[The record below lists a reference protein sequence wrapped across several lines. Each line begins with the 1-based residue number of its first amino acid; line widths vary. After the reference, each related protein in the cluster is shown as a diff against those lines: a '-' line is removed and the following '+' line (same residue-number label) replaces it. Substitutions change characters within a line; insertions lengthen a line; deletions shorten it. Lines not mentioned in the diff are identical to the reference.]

1 MLTTPSII
9 RRPLAPLCAASLLF
23 AACANVPTLPMAQD
37 PQDGMQPPGFTPR
50 RRAGEGQW
58 GERILVEGQYLPAAW
73 LEFDDD
79 TSSAPSAVDGSAD
92 GDGYGGR
99 FAIGNK
105 DQSIGAMYQG
115 FDLSGDIGTIRI
127 DSLYVDFDVRV
138 PLSEGGGNFSLLI
151 GAGLGGAR
159 FDYDNGAGGVDNEG
173 AAQLRAVLN
182 FNPSRAFSFD
192 VGFGGVIYGHPG
204 ETEAYGSYVL
214 VGMTTAF

>member
-1 MLTTPSII
+1 
-9 RRPLAPLCAASLLF
+9 
-23 AACANVPTLPMAQD
+23 MAQD
-37 PQDGMQPPGFTPR
+37 PQDGMQPPGFTSR

-58 GERILVEGQYLPAAW
+58 GDRILVEGQYLPVAW

-79 TSSAPSAVDGSAD
+79 DSSATSAVDGSAD

-115 FDLSGDIGTIRI
+115 LDLSGDSGTIRI

-159 FDYDNGAGGVDNEG
+159 FDRDIGASGIDNEG